1 MRRAAEHED
10 EPPAATQQVCE
21 RRALGVRD
29 RRLEREAEVRR
40 LQPPAAARHARAAGL
55 GRVEV
60 RLPRDLA
67 VQAVTRRLHK

>member
-10 EPPAATQQVCE
+10 EPPAATQQVGE

-40 LQPPAAARHARAAGL
+40 LQHLEISCRIRPGVL
-55 GRVEV
+55 ITNE
-60 RLPRDLA
+60 
-67 VQAVTRRLHK
+67 